1 MSSLPEAPL
10 KDPSSLLL
18 AMHGGSSDPGC
29 SIALQLKSVM
39 PTGVMLRKEGVLVQI
54 PARAQV

>member
-1 MSSLPEAPL
+1 
-10 KDPSSLLL
+10 
-18 AMHGGSSDPGC
+18 MHGGSSDPGC